1 MIMDNAFL
9 LQFIDAVIKK
19 SGLTLEADFLT
30 DYRELLLSELEK
42 NLWLMMVKELSGESL
57 KKFMEL
63 SDGAGDIE
71 DLNENKKAELMEFF
85 KNNISNFEEKVLKT
99 MDEFEKNFVEDV
111 RKLKS

>member
-1 MIMDNAFL
+1 MEQELML
-9 LQFIDAVIKK
+9 KFIDAIIEK
-19 SGLTLEADFLT
+19 SGLKLEADFLT

-63 SDGAGDIE
+63 SDGAEDIE
-71 DLNENKKAELMEFF
+71 DMDEKKKAELIKFF

-99 MDEFEKNFVEDV
+99 MDEFGKNFVEDV